1 MNAKLEKL
9 SQMLKKHW
17 RTWVEIFKNEETGVE
32 EPIERQELIEMD
44 LTDEERQ
51 LIKEITDDIESLSN
65 EDLAHFQLEV
75 SFYDTKIID
84 KAYLERVRRGD
95 EEYAEFIHDV
105 PTLMALYEKG
115 NRWAAYALYQK
126 YRWGDEAQG
135 IFINRTRAKQYYD
148 ISGDI
153 LYKDEWE
160 DTEDPGEENPSTY
173 EYMLT
178 GTAGSL
184 DGVQTLINRL
194 CERFGIPENE
204 EDGLGMY
211 VPQEIVMKVLVG
223 SDSKYYR
230 GNILHME
237 RTAPDRLVITTES
250 DNGEPLLYALR
261 QCFTDLNIEMKE
273 KEW

>member
-1 MNAKLEKL
+1 MNTKLERL

-51 LIKEITDDIESLSN
+51 LIKEITDDIESLSD

-75 SFYDTKIID
+75 SFYDVKIID

-135 IFINRTRAKQYYD
+135 IFINRTRAKHYHD
-148 ISGDI
+148 FSGDI

-160 DTEDPGEENPSTY
+160 DTEDPGEENPCTY
-173 EYMLT
+173 EYVLT

-194 CERFGIPENE
+194 YERFGIPENE

-223 SDSKYYR
+223 SNSKYYR
-230 GNILHME
+230 GIILHME

-261 QCFTDLNIEMKE
+261 QCFENMEIVLNVLNH
-273 KEW
+273 

>member
-51 LIKEITDDIESLSN
+51 LINEITDDIESLSD
-65 EDLAHFQLEV
+65 EDLARFQLEV
-75 SFYDTKIID
+75 SFYDVKIID
-84 KAYLERVRRGD
+84 KAYFERVRRGD

-160 DTEDPGEENPSTY
+160 DAEDPGEENPCTY
-173 EYMLT
+173 EYVLT
-178 GTAGSL
+178 GTTGTL

-194 CERFGIPENE
+194 YERFGIPENE

>member
-9 SQMLKKHW
+9 SQMLKNHY
-17 RTWVEIFKNEETGVE
+17 RTWVELFKDEETGQD
-32 EPIERQELIEMD
+32 EPIECQELIEMEI
-44 LTDEERQ
+44 TDEERQ
-51 LIKEITDDIESLSN
+51 LIKEIADDVTNLSDD
-65 EDLAHFQLEV
+65 DLARFQIEAA
-75 SFYDTKIID
+75 FYDTEIADKI
-84 KAYLERVRRGD
+84 YLERVRRGD
-95 EEYAEFIHDV
+95 EEYAESIHDV
-105 PTLMALYEKG
+105 TTLLALCEKG

-135 IFINRTRAKQYYD
+135 IFINRTQAKRYYD
-148 ISGDI
+148 ISSDI

-173 EYMLT
+173 EYVLT
-178 GTAGSL
+178 GTVATL
-184 DGVQTLINRL
+184 DGVQNLINRL

-211 VPQEIVMKVLVG
+211 VPQQMVMKVLVG
-223 SDSKYYR
+223 SGSEYYR

-237 RTAPDRLVITTES
+237 RPAPDRLVITTES

-261 QCFTDLNIEMKE
+261 QCFENLEIELK
-273 KEW
+273 KH

>member
-1 MNAKLEKL
+1 MNTKLERL

-51 LIKEITDDIESLSN
+51 LIKEITDDIESLSD

-75 SFYDTKIID
+75 SFYDVKIID

-148 ISGDI
+148 FSGDI
-153 LYKDEWE
+153 LYKDEWK
-160 DTEDPGEENPSTY
+160 DTEDSGEENPCTY
-173 EYMLT
+173 EYVLT
-178 GTAGSL
+178 GTAGFL

-261 QCFTDLNIEMKE
+261 QCFENLNVEMK
-273 KEW
+273 